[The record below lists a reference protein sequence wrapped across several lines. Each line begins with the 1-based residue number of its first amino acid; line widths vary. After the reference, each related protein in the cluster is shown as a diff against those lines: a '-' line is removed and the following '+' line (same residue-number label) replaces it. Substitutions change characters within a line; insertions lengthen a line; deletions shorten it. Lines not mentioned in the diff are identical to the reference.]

1 MEYYLGWMALVAFSL
16 WVSVLAFF
24 WAMRDGQFS
33 DQQRA
38 RYLPLS
44 HEPDLDFSPAD
55 PRQGKREKMAF
66 WVISALVMSA
76 LAAAVV
82 LTWINRNVEGSL

>member
-1 MEYYLGWMALVAFSL
+1 MEYYFGWMALVAFSL

-24 WAMRDGQFS
+24 WAMRDGQFE

-44 HEPDLDFSPAD
+44 HETNLDDPAAD
-55 PRQGKREKMAF
+55 PLKGKKEKMAF
-66 WVISALVMSA
+66 WVISALVISA
-76 LAAAVV
+76 LGAAVL